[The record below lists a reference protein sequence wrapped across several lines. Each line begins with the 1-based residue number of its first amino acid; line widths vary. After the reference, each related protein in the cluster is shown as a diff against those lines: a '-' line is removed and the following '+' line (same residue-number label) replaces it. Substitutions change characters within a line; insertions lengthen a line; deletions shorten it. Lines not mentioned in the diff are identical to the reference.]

1 MARPWLVTI
10 AFAACMA
17 IVLAV
22 LLWISATVL
31 RLDAAEAS
39 ARRQAELEENV
50 RLALW
55 RMDTAVAP
63 LLAQE
68 SARPRLAY
76 RGPGARS
83 GRLAAGSAIGH
94 DDYILI
100 HFELGPSGQLT
111 SPQVAPGS
119 QQRLAELAKV
129 LDQRTVLARLP
140 KQDAGVQAALAMA
153 PPPASNDSPEARR
166 QQVRNAQEFQA
177 RSQLVAGN
185 NPIQSPALMAEAGGA
200 VMTPLWLDG
209 RLLLAR
215 RVSSNGQTY
224 VQGCWLD
231 WPALDRWL
239 SSSVRD
245 LLPNPRLLPAA
256 GSSGPGPDR
265 LMAALPI
272 RLEAGAV
279 PADSPQGLS
288 ALRLSLLVAWG
299 CVLLA
304 GAAVAVLL
312 VGVVSLSERRAAFVS
327 AVTHELRT
335 PLTTFRMYAEML
347 AEGMV
352 PDEVQRQQYLATL
365 GAEAERLSHLVE
377 NVLLYARLE
386 RGGRRS
392 QAESLSVGDLLSGI
406 EGRLRERARQA
417 GFELVV
423 QADANM
429 LARQVRTDASAVE
442 QVLFNLVDN
451 ACKYAAGA
459 IDRRLHL
466 DVAAGRRS
474 VEIRVR
480 DHGPGIAPAQ
490 ARRLF
495 RPFSK
500 SAVEAADTAP
510 GVGLGL
516 ALSRR
521 LARQIGGDLR
531 YEPAPQGSCFVLS
544 LPA

>member
-76 RGPGARS
+76 RRPGAFS
-83 GRLAAGSAIGH
+83 GRLAAGSAIGQAE
-94 DDYILI
+94 YIVI

-111 SPQVAPGS
+111 SPQVAPDS
-119 QQRLAELAKV
+119 QQRLAELANV
-129 LDQRTVLARLP
+129 LDQPTVLARLP
-140 KQDAGVQAALAMA
+140 KENAQSQSALAMA
-153 PPPASNDSPEARR
+153 QPPAGNDSPEARR

-245 LLPNPRLLPAA
+245 LLPNPRLLPATQ
-256 GSSGPGPDR
+256 SSGPGPDR

-272 RLEAGAV
+272 RLEPGLV
-279 PADSPQGLS
+279 PADSPQRLS

-347 AEGMV
+347 GGGMV
-352 PDEVQRQQYLATL
+352 PDEAQRQQYLATL

-386 RGGRRS
+386 RGGRPI
-392 QAESLSVGDLLSGI
+392 QAESLSVGDLLSGM

-417 GFELVV
+417 GLELVV

-429 LARQVRTDASAVE
+429 LARRVRTDASAVE

-459 IDRRLHL
+459 IDRRLNL

-500 SAVEAADTAP
+500 SAADAAETAP

-521 LARQIGGDLR
+521 LARQLGGDLR
-531 YEPAPQGSCFVLS
+531 YEPPPQGSCFVLS